1 MKIKIITVCFFLSFF
16 NCFAQKI
23 EMLWPAFAGKT
34 YDFIIFQG
42 DKQVTAQQDT
52 IAKDGSFV
60 LSVPQEYAPYTGM
73 CRWFLHLNIIKDDYV
88 IYDQFTALIQRIKN
102 KQF

>member
-34 YDFIIFQG
+34 YDFIIFQ
-42 DKQVTAQQDT
+42 DT

-60 LSVPQEYAPYTGM
+60 LSVPEKYAPYKGM
-73 CRWFLHLNIIKDDYV
+73 SRWFLHLNIIKDDYYYM
-88 IYDQFTALIQRIKN
+88 ISLQR
-102 KQF
+102 

>member
-34 YDFIIFQG
+34 YDFIIFQ
-42 DKQVTAQQDT
+42 DT

-60 LSVPQEYAPYTGM
+60 LSVPE
-73 CRWFLHLNIIKDDYV
+73 K
-88 IYDQFTALIQRIKN
+88 
-102 KQF
+102 